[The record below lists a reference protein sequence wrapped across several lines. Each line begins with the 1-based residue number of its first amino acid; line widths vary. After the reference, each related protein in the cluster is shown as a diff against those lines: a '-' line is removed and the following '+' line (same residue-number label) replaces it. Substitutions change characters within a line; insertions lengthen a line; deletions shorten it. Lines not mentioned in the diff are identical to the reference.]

1 MDSLQLPEVKSSVI
15 WLIACRL
22 PTGDQDT
29 DSVDCEV
36 ELSVGRLVWCALCS
50 ARMTASNMEHGGNA
64 PEKNFNAKDERKV
77 GLQLSW
83 PKRNIFDM
91 RNFVKLGNTSR

>member
-1 MDSLQLPEVKSSVI
+1 M
-15 WLIACRL
+15 
-22 PTGDQDT
+22 
-29 DSVDCEV
+29 DCEV

-77 GLQLSW
+77 GLQLYG
-83 PKRNIFDM
+83 PKRNIFDV